1 MNFYEV
7 LGIKQEASQEEIK
20 TAFRTNALKYHPD
33 RNPNN
38 PEAEAKFKEISAAYE
53 VLGDSE
59 KRTKYDQ
66 SIMHRPRRQRNFVSP
81 EDMFADLFG
90 GFTVN
95 TNFRHVNIPRFKT
108 NITLTLAETLQEQEK
123 KIHINLKNKCNK
135 CYGTAVGKGERC
147 VSCNGA
153 GCQACNGLG
162 VRYPACEKCNGIGF
176 SDEVKEVKIN
186 IPKGLFTNTQLQSNT
201 PYGAVT
207 VNITI
212 EYPEN
217 VKLGAHGRLIM
228 NVAIPYHIAVL
239 GGIYPITMIEG
250 DKIKVKFPPIK
261 NTIQLVKI
269 KGKGV
274 YAGPSSS
281 ERGDLFLSPYV
292 DIPENI
298 SNEYKTIVEQL
309 ANLYTREVPN
319 NESTI

>member
-38 PEAEAKFKEISAAYE
+38 PEAEAKFKEVTAAYE

-59 KRTKYDQ
+59 KRARYDQ
-66 SIMHRPRRQRNFVSP
+66 SITNPRRRKFVAP

-90 GFTVN
+90 GFTVNVN

-123 KIHINLKNKCNK
+123 KIHVNLKNKCNK

-147 VSCNGA
+147 VGCNGA
-153 GCQACNGLG
+153 GCQACNGTG

-176 SDEVKEVKIN
+176 SDEVKEVKIK
-186 IPKGLFTNTQLQSNT
+186 IPKGLVTNTQLQTNT
-201 PYGAVT
+201 PYGSVT
-207 VNITI
+207 VAITV

-217 VKLGAHGRLIM
+217 VKLGAYGRLIM

-239 GGIYPITMIEG
+239 GGTYPVTLIEG
-250 DKIKVKFPPIK
+250 DKVKVKFPTIK
-261 NTIQLVKI
+261 NNTQLVKI
-269 KGKGV
+269 KGKGI
-274 YAGPSSS
+274 YAGPSSV
-281 ERGDLFLSPYV
+281 ERGDLFLAPYV

-309 ANLYTREVPN
+309 ANLYTREESN